1 MRDGQGDE
9 EIRHARHPLQI
20 HVLLLHGVVLI
31 LVAEGEV
38 VVLVR
43 LAGLALGIVR
53 AQEGTELV
61 EVGVKEFAKVGVE
74 VPDGDGDGG
83 DGEGR
88 LDFRADDIIA

>member
-1 MRDGQGDE
+1 MADGQGDE

-20 HVLLLHGVVLI
+20 HVLLFHGVVLI

-38 VVLVR
+38 VVFVR
-43 LAGLALGIVR
+43 LSGLALGIVR

-61 EVGVKEFAKVGVE
+61 EIGVQEFAKVRVE

-83 DGEGR
+83 EGEGR
-88 LDFRADDIIA
+88 LDFGADDIIA